1 MSYEIVLQDKYYLR
15 ELIESISLKDSL
27 DQISYQA
34 DIKFKVSTGFPDM
47 QPGQEIRVSGIPF
60 GLTTWHPLLDPG
72 VVWECDSSN
81 NATKHMSMTVYDR
94 TIYLAESEDEY
105 LLPAGQTAS
114 QRLRKYATDW
124 GIKLATIPDSKTQL
138 KKAVYRSQAI
148 YNMITSDLQ
157 ETVKSGGDMFI
168 PRMTTNGLEL
178 FEIGSNKDV
187 WVLQAIEETSQRRS
201 LKGTITKVKVIGT
214 EDRKAKATTK
224 PSAKTAD
231 KKDTI
236 TIPEGMTLEEIGRLY
251 GGKVD
256 KKSKKKGKKAK
267 IKAGSK
273 VELPSKILAIA
284 TGQTSKFG
292 TLQRMIQDEDVKT
305 TAAAKKLGESM
316 LSGIQET
323 YSVSCLDLNTL
334 RAGDVVNYSNM
345 DLIATS
351 VTHDLGDPGHMRL
364 ELASENY
371 VRRRYFLKYA

>member
-1 MSYEIVLQDKYYLR
+1 MSYEVVLQDKYYLR

-34 DIKFKVSTGFPDM
+34 DIRLKVTSDFPDI
-47 QPGQEIRVSGIPF
+47 QPGHEIRVSGIPF

-72 VVWECDSSN
+72 VVWECDSIN
-81 NATKHMSMTVYDR
+81 KATKHMSVTVYDR

-138 KKAVYRSQAI
+138 KKAVYRVRSI
-148 YNMITSDLQ
+148 YKMITADLQ
-157 ETVKSGGDMFI
+157 ETVKSGGDMYI
-168 PRMTTNGLEL
+168 PRMTTHGLEL
-178 FEIGSNKDV
+178 FKIGSNKEV
-187 WVLQAIEETSQRRS
+187 WVLQAIEETSQIRT

-214 EDRKAKATTK
+214 EDRKTKPKAKAK
-224 PSAKTAD
+224 SSS
-231 KKDTI
+231 KDPVD
-236 TIPEGMTLEEIGRLY
+236 IPAGMTLEEIGRLY
-251 GGKVD
+251 GGTVD
-256 KKSKKKGKKAK
+256 KKTKAKGKKAK
-267 IKAGSK
+267 IKADSK
-273 VELPSKILAIA
+273 VELPSKILAIT

-292 TLQRMIQDEDVKT
+292 TLQRMVQDEDVKT
-305 TAAAKKLGESM
+305 TAAAKKLGEAM

-334 RAGDVVNYSNM
+334 RAGDVVNFSNM
-345 DLIATS
+345 DLIVTS

-364 ELASENY
+364 ELASEGY
-371 VRRRYFLKYA
+371 VRRRYFLNYA